1 MEEKLIALVEE
12 YPCLYNTTQDSY
24 RRKDFKG
31 NAWAEIA
38 REMGM
43 PWQECENKWKNLRD
57 KYRREKKKRAELKS
71 GAAASH
77 RVEWSLMRSL
87 EFLEPF
93 TAMRS
98 TTSNLPMPDTP
109 SSSGVDVTLEA
120 VSADETDQFQPPVAK
135 KRKSSR
141 DDLSAVLEKL
151 QQSSEKIQ
159 EDPDEL
165 FLLSMAHEVKT
176 MSVEKRWRFKVG
188 SHESH

>member
-43 PWQECENKWKNLRD
+43 PLQHQTCQCRIHHLRVMLMLHWKRYQMKQTNFNHLWQ
-57 KYRREKKKRAELKS
+57 
-71 GAAASH
+71 
-77 RVEWSLMRSL
+77 
-87 EFLEPF
+87 
-93 TAMRS
+93 
-98 TTSNLPMPDTP
+98 
-109 SSSGVDVTLEA
+109 
-120 VSADETDQFQPPVAK
+120 
-135 KRKSSR
+135 KSSR
-141 DDLSAVLEKL
+141 YDLSAVLEKL

-188 SHESH
+188 VMNLINEIKYSIDIT